1 MAKITS
7 RFFCKECGYESAKW
21 LGQCPSCRTWNSFA
35 EEPVKKASSS
45 FASGFSASGRRGQT
59 ARPVKI
65 DEIALEQE
73 DRMSTGFR
81 ELDRVLGGGIV
92 VGSLVLLGGDPGI
105 GKSTILLEV
114 ARNLAADSGKSVLY
128 VSGEESLKQIKLRAQ
143 RIAEIRGEL
152 RFLCETSIENILE
165 TLRAEKPDFVV
176 IDSIQTMCTEL
187 VTAAPGSVS
196 QVRESAAALLRAAKE
211 NGIAIFI
218 VGHVTKDGNVAGPKV
233 LEHMVDAVLYFEGES
248 SGSLRIL
255 HGQKNRFGSTNEIAV
270 FEMTGEGLQ
279 EVLNPSEL
287 LLSGRPAGAAGSV
300 VTCGMEGTRPLLI
313 EIQGLAVPT
322 SFGLPRR
329 TANGVDYNR
338 MNLLLAI
345 IERRIGL
352 EMSKYDAYLNIAG
365 GLRISEPST
374 DLAIILALISSCRN
388 IQLPEDAMIFGE
400 VGLAGEVRAVSNAE
414 QRIEEAV
421 RLGFHKI
428 VMPAYHAEKFA
439 GLKNRGVE
447 ILAVRNIREALAI
460 LKRNGG
466 EKEGRG

>member
-1 MAKITS
+1 
-7 RFFCKECGYESAKW
+7 
-21 LGQCPSCRTWNSFA
+21 
-35 EEPVKKASSS
+35 
-45 FASGFSASGRRGQT
+45 
-59 ARPVKI
+59 
-65 DEIALEQE
+65 
-73 DRMSTGFR
+73 
-81 ELDRVLGGGIV
+81 
-92 VGSLVLLGGDPGI
+92 
-105 GKSTILLEV
+105 
-114 ARNLAADSGKSVLY
+114 
-128 VSGEESLKQIKLRAQ
+128 
-143 RIAEIRGEL
+143 
-152 RFLCETSIENILE
+152 
-165 TLRAEKPDFVV
+165 
-176 IDSIQTMCTEL
+176 
-187 VTAAPGSVS
+187 
-196 QVRESAAALLRAAKE
+196 
-211 NGIAIFI
+211 
-218 VGHVTKDGNVAGPKV
+218 
-233 LEHMVDAVLYFEGES
+233 
-248 SGSLRIL
+248 
-255 HGQKNRFGSTNEIAV
+255 
-270 FEMTGEGLQ
+270 MTGEGLQ

-365 GLRISEPST
+365 GLKISEPST

-421 RLGFHKI
+421 RLGFHRI

-439 GLKNRGVE
+439 GLRSRGVE

-460 LKRNGG
+460 LKRNNG
-466 EKEGRG
+466 ENGSHG